1 MTKVETLS
9 IPTNSTLDPYEY
21 NRGQLIQFPDLKG
34 ILNPCYQRDTEE
46 NKSYIEN
53 VLNVDHFSVNLSG
66 QLPTINETVNDY
78 ELTEDV
84 CLVRNTIHRSAHFE
98 NLWNVYLHGELFGEL
113 KTNTRAPKIFDLDAM
128 QFKIVNHRLY
138 TEDWLQDFRHFVNEL
153 DCKVK
158 SVSQY
163 DLAIDGIGAKK
174 YKETLL
180 KSRDPKCNVHMK
192 GKTHISTEGSG
203 KETTSLRVGK
213 RSSDKSARLYNKSKE
228 IREHSNKTYISQVWT
243 KSGLKQDED
252 TERFEIVLKSKV
264 MANYDIWKLDDP
276 KYMASIFRTET
287 EKWVGFYRITKDTN
301 KARAMKANKFDLI
314 DWETLG
320 AELLPKSKAKKP
332 TEVYRAKQAIK
343 TILRQKEV
351 FGIKTI
357 EGLISEYD
365 LQDWLD
371 SKAAYWAEDWAKEKA
386 RLEKVKDLLT
396 TNLN

>member
-1 MTKVETLS
+1 MSKLETLS
-9 IPTNSTLDPYEY
+9 IPTNLILDPYEY

-34 ILNPCYQRDTEE
+34 VLNPCYQRDTEE
-46 NKSYIEN
+46 KKPYIDN

-84 CLVRNTIHRSAHFE
+84 CLVRNTIHRSKHFA
-98 NLWNVYLHGELFGEL
+98 NIWNVYLYGELFGEL
-113 KTNTRAPKIFDLDAM
+113 KTETRTPKIFDIDLM
-128 QFKIVNHRLY
+128 HFKLVNNRLY
-138 TEDWLQDFRHFVNEL
+138 TEDWLQDFRHFVNDL
-153 DCKVK
+153 GCKVK

-163 DLAIDGIGAKK
+163 DLAIDGIGAMK

-180 KSRDPKCNVHMK
+180 KSRDLNCNVHMK
-192 GKTHISTEGSG
+192 GKTYVSIEGFG

-213 RSSDKSARLYNKSKE
+213 RVSDKFARLYNKTKE
-228 IREHSNKTYISQVWT
+228 INEHSNKTYISKVWV
-243 KSGLKQDED
+243 KSRLKQDED

-287 EKWVGFYRITKDTN
+287 EKWIGFYKITKDTN

-314 DWETLG
+314 DWDTLG
-320 AELLPKSKAKKP
+320 AELLPKAKAKKP

-343 TILRQKEV
+343 TILRQNEV

-365 LQDWLD
+365 LQEWLD
-371 SKAAYWAEDWAKEKA
+371 SKSAYWAEDWAKEKA
-386 RLEKVKDLLT
+386 RLENVKDLLT

>member
-9 IPTNSTLDPYEY
+9 RPTNLGIDPIEY
-21 NRGQLIQFPDLKG
+21 NKGQLIQFPDLQT
-34 ILNPCYQRDTEE
+34 IRNTCYQRDTEE
-46 NKSYIEN
+46 KKPYIEN
-53 VLNVDHFSVNLSG
+53 VLNVDQFSVNLSG

-98 NLWNVYLHGELFGEL
+98 NIWNVYLHGELFGEL

-128 QFKIVNHRLY
+128 HFKMVNHRLY

-153 DCKVK
+153 GCKVK

-174 YKETLL
+174 YKETFL
-180 KSRDPKCNVHMK
+180 KARDPKCNVHMK

-203 KETTSLRVGK
+203 KEITYLRVGK
-213 RSSDKSARLYNKSKE
+213 KTSDKSARLYNKSKE
-228 IREHSNKTYISQVWT
+228 IRERSNKTYISQVWT

-276 KYMASIFRTET
+276 KYMASIFKTET
-287 EKWVGFYRITKDTN
+287 DNWAGFYRITKDTN

-320 AELLPKSKAKKP
+320 AELLPKAKAKKP

-386 RLEKVKDLLT
+386 RLNKFEDLLT

>member
-9 IPTNSTLDPYEY
+9 IPTNPTLDPYEY

-34 ILNPCYQRDTEE
+34 VLNPCYQRDTEE
-46 NKSYIEN
+46 SKAYIDN

-84 CLVRNTIHRSAHFE
+84 HLRRNTIHRSKHF
-98 NLWNVYLHGELFGEL
+98 NNIFNVYLHGELFGEL
-113 KTNTRAPKIFDLDAM
+113 KTETRTPKIFDIDAM
-128 QFKIVNHRLY
+128 HFKVVNNRLY
-138 TEDWLQDFRHFVNEL
+138 TEDWLEDFTHLVNAL
-153 DCKVK
+153 DCSVK
-158 SVSQY
+158 SISQV
-163 DLAIDGIGAKK
+163 DIAIDGIGAKK
-174 YKETLL
+174 YKDTFLQA
-180 KSRDPKCNVHMK
+180 RDPKCNVHMK
-192 GKTHISTEGSG
+192 GKTFITTSGSG
-203 KETTSLRVGK
+203 KETTSLMVGK
-213 RSSDKSARLYNKSKE
+213 RSSDKSARLYNKTKE
-228 IREHSNKTYISQVWT
+228 LEYSNKTYISQVWT
-243 KSGLKQDED
+243 KSRLKQDED
-252 TERFEIVLKSKV
+252 TYRFEIVLKSKV

-276 KYMASIFRTET
+276 KYLASIFKTET
-287 EKWVGFYRITKDTN
+287 NNWASFYRITKDTN

-314 DWETLG
+314 DWDTLG
-320 AELLPKSKAKKP
+320 AELLPKAKAKKP